1 MYEAGIV
8 KRRLSPWSLR
18 RQLRIRART
27 TLAIALLLVA
37 RSIVLLAIPWPLKLI
52 VDTVI
57 YQKPLWHWL
66 APYLPDAMTDR
77 VGLLNVLGVS
87 LLVLGAAENALSYHG
102 DRLLLIAGQSAVFQL
117 RSKLFAH
124 LQGLSLSF
132 HRRQRIGDLMSR
144 LGGDINTL
152 QSLVLTVGAGI
163 FAHLLTLL
171 GMAAVLLVIDWH
183 YALVVMAAVPPLLWL
198 TKSYSKR
205 VKASLRRARRKE
217 SEVWSMVQEI
227 LGAIQVVQAYRRED
241 AEKARF
247 SNRVEESLGAT
258 LEATSLQLQL
268 PRIVGF
274 VFSAVTAVTLWFGAM
289 EVLKGLI
296 TAGEL
301 LVFLA
306 YLRGMATPVRQLA
319 KMVSSIGKAEVAG
332 ERIAELLAETTE
344 VREKENALHPD
355 ACGGYLEFRS
365 VCFAYGPE
373 KPILTDVSFHLPAGR
388 IVALVGSTG
397 AGKSTI
403 ASLIPRFYDPTR
415 GQILLDGIDLRELSL
430 EFLRGNV
437 ALVAQEPLL
446 LSGTV
451 WENIAFGRLHAD
463 RDAVIAAAKS
473 SGVHDLITSLP
484 SGYDTVIGERGA
496 TLSGGQRQ
504 AISFARAMLRD
515 VPIVV
520 LDEPTSGLDA
530 VTEFRLG
537 EALRRLTAGRSTLV
551 IAHRLTTIAAAD
563 EILVVDCGHIV
574 QRGTHEQ
581 LLGQAGRYRELWQRG
596 GNMLRSKAAIEHG
609 LA

>member
-1 MYEAGIV
+1 MG
-8 KRRLSPWSLR
+8 KRRLSLWSLR
-18 RQLRIRART
+18 RQLQFRART
-27 TLAIALLLVA
+27 TFAIASLLVT
-37 RSIVLLAIPWPLKLI
+37 RSIVVLAIPWPLKLI

-57 YQKPLWHWL
+57 YRKPLWHWL
-66 APYLPDAMTDR
+66 APYLPDAMTDP
-77 VGLLNVLGVS
+77 VGLLNVLGLS
-87 LLVLGAAENALSYHG
+87 LLALGAAENALSYHG

-132 HRRQRIGDLMSR
+132 HRSHRTGDLMSR
-144 LGGDINTL
+144 LGGDIDTL
-152 QSLVLTVGAGI
+152 QSFVLTVGAGI

-171 GMAAVLLVIDWH
+171 GMATVLLAIDWRYALLVI
-183 YALVVMAAVPPLLWL
+183 ATVPPLLWL

-217 SEVWSMVQEI
+217 SEIWSMVQEM
-227 LGAIQVVQAYRRED
+227 LGAIQVVQAYRRE
-241 AEKARF
+241 ATEEARF
-247 SNRVEESLGAT
+247 TNRVEESLGVT

-268 PRIVGF
+268 PRLVGS
-274 VFSAVTAVTLWFGAM
+274 VFSAATAVTLWFGAM
-289 EVLKGLI
+289 EALKGLI

-332 ERIAELLAETTE
+332 ERIAELLTERTE
-344 VREKENALHPD
+344 VREKENALHPH
-355 ACGGYLEFRS
+355 ACRGDLEFRA
-365 VCFAYGPE
+365 VTFAYGPE
-373 KPILTDVSFHLPAGR
+373 KRTLTEVSFRISAGR
-388 IVALVGSTG
+388 MVALVGPTG

-403 ASLIPRFYDPTR
+403 ASLIPRFYDPTG
-415 GQILLDGIDLRELSL
+415 GQILLDGVDLRELSL

-437 ALVAQEPLL
+437 ALVTQEPLL

-463 RDAVIAAAKS
+463 REAAIAAADA
-473 SGVHDLITSLP
+473 SGVHDLIASLS

-504 AISFARAMLRD
+504 AVSFARAMLRD

-563 EILVVDCGHIV
+563 EILVVDDGHIV

-581 LLGQAGRYRELWQRG
+581 LLSRAGPYRELWRRG
-596 GNMLRSKAAIEHG
+596 GNMLRSDALIENG
-609 LA
+609 LAQ